1 MSVWQEFPELT
12 EVIKRKF
19 RGPGDV
25 ERVCWST
32 FLMRPPVSCAPDF
45 PVCAMLQTLE
55 LVARSEGLARAKDLA
70 QVQAEQ
76 AIEAVLGLSPSPARE
91 GLIRLAMLVVNRT
104 R

>member
-1 MSVWQEFPELT
+1 MGQATWRRYVKAPSTCVPRCRARL
-12 EVIKRKF
+12 
-19 RGPGDV
+19 
-25 ERVCWST
+25 T
-32 FLMRPPVSCAPDF
+32 FLSVRC
-45 PVCAMLQTLE
+45 CTQTLE